1 MRFPLNPRVTA
12 PTLGVLAGLGG
23 LTHAIGEMRQG
34 AVAPDGLTFES
45 WAEGPI
51 HDYMGGDPAMSLIP
65 HLFLTGLAVIVVA
78 AALLWW
84 SLAPIRSTR
93 RGWGLLGLSV
103 LLLLVGGGFGPPT
116 FGIVGG
122 IAAIVLGRRRAGMR
136 SGDRVLAR
144 AWPWVY
150 VALVAAGTV
159 LIIGGTA
166 GVYLLDITNGDIF
179 FGDFAVIVALGALAI
194 PTGAARNR
202 LVQLQPAEA
211 SSEAVAAAA

>member
-51 HDYMGGDPAMSLIP
+51 HDYMGGDPAISLIP

-122 IAAIVLGRRRAGMR
+122 IAAIVLGRRTAEVRPR
-136 SGDRVLAR
+136 HRVLAR
-144 AWPWVY
+144 AWPWIY
-150 VALVAAGTV
+150 VALVAAGAV

-194 PTGAARNR
+194 PTGVARNR
-202 LVQLQPAEA
+202 VSQPQLAA
-211 SSEAVAAAA
+211 GSSGDVAAAA